1 MYYLV
6 GRAFQQ
12 QSVFLRAFPA
22 ACRSST
28 AVCAVNNNNGPGSII
43 SVSSTSLGRRD
54 YNKWTRPSVVESQ
67 LLSKS
72 GSVPSLISKRQ
83 SSGDHV
89 TLWTAE
95 RVLSGVMVPLL
106 PITFLM
112 PCGPLEAALAFC
124 LTLHSHWGI
133 EAIVVD
139 YVRPS
144 VFGAVIPKVSL
155 AAVYALSAL
164 TLGGLL
170 YFIYSDV
177 GLVTAIKM
185 LWKL

>member
-6 GRAFQQ
+6 GRAFQNQ
-12 QSVFLRAFPA
+12 NIFLRAFPG
-22 ACRSST
+22 ACRS
-28 AVCAVNNNNGPGSII
+28 AVCANNNITGNT
-43 SVSSTSLGRRD
+43 STSTTISCRD
-54 YNKWTRPSVVESQ
+54 YYKWTKPTTVESA

-72 GSVPSLISKRQ
+72 TSAATLISKRL
-83 SSGDHV
+83 SSTGDHV

-112 PCGPLEAALAFC
+112 PNQPLEALLAFC

-144 VFGAVIPKVSL
+144 VFGSVIPKLAL
-155 AAVYALSAL
+155 AAVYGLSAF